1 LVIECF
7 AKQGAMG
14 IQKGLLACN
23 APLGV
28 VATATPSRGANSI
41 RLQNNSK
48 VITALR
54 RQTENQL
61 QTPKKDSS
69 MSIFINQFI
78 LTISHI
84 SHTIHRQKA

>member
-1 LVIECF
+1 
-7 AKQGAMG
+7 MG

-28 VATATPSRGANSI
+28 VATATASRGANSI

-48 VITALR
+48 VTTVLR

-61 QTPKKDSS
+61 QTLKVRLP
-69 MSIFINQFI
+69 MSIFINPLI
-78 LTISHI
+78 LTVSHI